1 MRISRTLLAVLV
13 SAAALFGASAVS
25 QAAPLPTHVA
35 TMKAVAASDA
45 LKVRWG
51 GGWHGGGWHG
61 GGWHGGGW
69 HGGWAH
75 RGWGHR
81 PLGWGAAAAGA
92 VVGGALVSGAYYG
105 SDPYYSDSGY
115 TEESYYPYGGGCGC
129 PPAYHASPYSY
140 GW

>member
-1 MRISRTLLAVLV
+1 MRISKTLLAVLV
-13 SAAALFGASAVS
+13 SGAALFGASAFS

-35 TMKAVAASDA
+35 AMKAAAAGDT

-51 GGWHGGGWHG
+51 GGWRGGGWHG

-81 PLGWGAAAAGA
+81 PLG
-92 VVGGALVSGAYYG
+92 
-105 SDPYYSDSGY
+105 
-115 TEESYYPYGGGCGC
+115 
-129 PPAYHASPYSY
+129 
-140 GW
+140 